1 MHASRKNK
9 RAKQVII
16 HTCIV
21 SLFTSVSWMFAGA
34 GQNFLP
40 TPWDTIFFFSRFVLD
55 IDVIVFGCMF
65 FIYFKLQRF
74 FKPSTVAIIVAVNGS
89 ALGEEFCGR
98 LLNDEFLND
107 LPEGVDPCGE
117 NGEFH
122 TFCFDGPIFKKPVD
136 FMKGEVTRR
145 SYPNPSEKGEEIV
158 YYFCD
163 LV

>member
-74 FKPSTVAIIVAVNGS
+74 FKPSTVAIIVAVN
-89 ALGEEFCGR
+89 
-98 LLNDEFLND
+98 LLFYDLTAWYMLQNTDLIASLLSWIISSFTAMIMIMVMSIRYDEK
-107 LPEGVDPCGE
+107 EA
-117 NGEFH
+117 
-122 TFCFDGPIFKKPVD
+122 
-136 FMKGEVTRR
+136 
-145 SYPNPSEKGEEIV
+145 S
-158 YYFCD
+158 
-163 LV
+163 